1 MIKVVL
7 LICVFICL
15 VVVELHKLS
24 SHFANDLIAILQKAH
39 GGKFPDGERSPQY
52 ISTQHFSRDE
62 LRLPID
68 PATLQQMDSCD
79 IVHKYDV
86 SCRIVSS
93 KTTFKRSTIYL
104 ALSIYFDGERNDG
117 ERIHVEVQN
126 TLISAVVI
134 LENHVWQLIKIHLIA
149 Q

>member
-1 MIKVVL
+1 MLKVVL
-7 LICVFICL
+7 LICVFICI

-24 SHFANDLIAILQKAH
+24 RHFANDLIAILKKAH
-39 GGKFPDGERSPQY
+39 GGKFPGGERSAQY
-52 ISTQHFSRDE
+52 ISAQRFSRDE

-68 PATLQQMDSCD
+68 ATTLQQMDSCE

-93 KTTFKRSTIYL
+93 KATFKRSTIYL
-104 ALSIYFDGERNDG
+104 ALSVYFDGERNDG
-117 ERIHVEVQN
+117 ERIHVEVKN
-126 TLISAVVI
+126 KLISAVVV
-134 LENHVWQLIKIHLIA
+134 LEKHVWQLIKLHSIA